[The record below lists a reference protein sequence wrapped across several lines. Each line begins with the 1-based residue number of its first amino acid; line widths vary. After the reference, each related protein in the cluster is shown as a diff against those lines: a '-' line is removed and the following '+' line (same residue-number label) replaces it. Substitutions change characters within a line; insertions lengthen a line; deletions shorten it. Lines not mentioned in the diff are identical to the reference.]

1 MLLAHHLSVQPSL
14 NAFLRLRKVR
24 IHRSCG
30 PWASIFCPTGTS
42 DYTFLWMR
50 VAVHLTAPFPLWV
63 ILARASCWAEL
74 QLFNIVWNLAIRT
87 PLRGPS
93 TASPHG
99 NHHTNSQQARP
110 FPMIMNENVQHVS
123 IHLSDT
129 LWWLIK
135 PQKCVVCHRLNS
147 CCRNLSISRCIGS
160 PRSRAVRHLGCHA
173 LSDMSSWARR

>member
-1 MLLAHHLSVQPSL
+1 MHWSCSPYVSV
-14 NAFLRLRKVR
+14 
-24 IHRSCG
+24 
-30 PWASIFCPTGTS
+30 FCPTGTF
-42 DYTFLWMR
+42 DYTFLWTR
-50 VAVHLTAPFPLWV
+50 VAVHLTAAFPLWV

-93 TASPHG
+93 TVSPHG
-99 NHHTNSQQARP
+99 NRCTNSQQARP

-135 PQKCVVCHRLNS
+135 PQKCVVWQRLHPG
-147 CCRNLSISRCIGS
+147 CCNLYLDVLAPQGTGLKEILAATPYQTC
-160 PRSRAVRHLGCHA
+160 RHGHNDKGL
-173 LSDMSSWARR
+173 WFR